1 MFLFS
6 VIIKGH
12 DHATCSSIIHVF
24 MMSLMLSLLT
34 SRTTWVTKSCLIFVF
49 PSHVAEIHGDVAFLS
64 HQHPSKTPRDR
75 SAARAKHGTRRG
87 HWLKGSST
95 IACGDW
101 WHIVFYLLQ
110 IQGEFD
116 WICKKT
122 KNNKR
127 TVPGNGILH
136 VTFDS
141 ALIPIAY
148 SLYRSRGR
156 RRVDRPRNDGRRHFL
171 QAPGAFVLAQ
181 MPAVLD
187 GTKNI
192 WAQKYMEMCFGHCY
206 LRSLIP
212 EAVLHAAC
220 DSICVDNSFC
230 CRGIFAA
237 ICHAYHVP
245 DVQVAWYYLP
255 RTCWR
260 YLSIVFSCVIHNVI

>member
-75 SAARAKHGTRRG
+75 SAARAKHGTGRG

-141 ALIPIAY
+141 ADSYSLQPIPIPRAPTCGPSEKRRKA
-148 SLYRSRGR
+148 SLS
-156 RRVDRPRNDGRRHFL
+156 
-171 QAPGAFVLAQ
+171 PG
-181 MPAVLD
+181 
-187 GTKNI
+187 T
-192 WAQKYMEMCFGHCY
+192 
-206 LRSLIP
+206 
-212 EAVLHAAC
+212 
-220 DSICVDNSFC
+220 
-230 CRGIFAA
+230 RGI
-237 ICHAYHVP
+237 CP
-245 DVQVAWYYLP
+245 GTDAWSF
-255 RTCWR
+255 RW
-260 YLSIVFSCVIHNVI
+260 H